1 MHFVIVHV
9 DIIPS
14 ICYLIYVL
22 IVVFGFD
29 EHLDKVID
37 IIMVY
42 FQNMVLQK
50 DMGGFIWWEASAR
63 KERLARPN
71 DLAFR
76 RCDAV

>member
-50 DMGGFIWWEASAR
+50 DIGGFIWWEASAR
-63 KERLARPN
+63 KN
-71 DLAFR
+71 D
-76 RCDAV
+76 